1 MTIYFRLFLGRQNS
15 FAQEC
20 FQGGFIGTDY
30 DIDVNLAGRL
40 PESFKEFNLEF
51 IPILQKKHPEKNNR
65 SAGLACGM
73 LWTVSKYIPVGG
85 YVICPTGL
93 GTYRVGRVTGEYYY
107 AEGENLPHRRN
118 VEWLPATLE
127 KSSFSQPLQNS
138 MRSIA
143 TVCDITKYEDEL
155 SRLLGLANGTVT
167 ASDDRPSGD
176 LAIFALEKYL
186 EDFLVSNWQVTPFGQ
201 THNIYEVDGEQQG
214 RQMQT
219 DTGPLD
225 ILAESLDGKELLVI
239 ELKRGQ
245 APSSV
250 IGQILSY
257 MAWVKESIA
266 REDQSVRGI
275 IIALDD
281 DLRIR
286 RALQMVNG
294 VDFYR
299 YEVKFSLNKVQA
311 S

>member
-1 MTIYFRLFLGRQNS
+1 MG
-15 FAQEC
+15 
-20 FQGGFIGTDY
+20 
-30 DIDVNLAGRL
+30 
-40 PESFKEFNLEF
+40 
-51 IPILQKKHPEKNNR
+51 
-65 SAGLACGM
+65 
-73 LWTVSKYIPVGG
+73 
-85 YVICPTGL
+85 
-93 GTYRVGRVTGEYYY
+93 
-107 AEGENLPHRRN
+107 
-118 VEWLPATLE
+118 
-127 KSSFSQPLQNS
+127 
-138 MRSIA
+138 SIA

-155 SRLLGLANGTVT
+155 SRILDLANGNVTV
-167 ASDDRPSGD
+167 SDDRPSGD
-176 LAIFALEKYL
+176 QAIFALEKYL

-225 ILAESLDGKELLVI
+225 ILAESKDGKELLVI